1 MLILDIFDNDGVLQV
16 GNNSD
21 MDDMID
27 LEYYLE
33 VLECNLKFIFDV
45 YDIDFDDFDVYE
57 LIDVQIIVF

>member
-16 GNNSD
+16 GNNND

-27 LEYYLE
+27 FEYYLE